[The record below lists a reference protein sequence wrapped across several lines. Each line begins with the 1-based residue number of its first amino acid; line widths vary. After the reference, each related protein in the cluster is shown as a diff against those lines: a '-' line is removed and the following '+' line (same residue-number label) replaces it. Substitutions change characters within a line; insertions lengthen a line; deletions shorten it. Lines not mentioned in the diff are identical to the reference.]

1 MLKSVSAFANEHDGW
16 ILFGVSDQGEV
27 FGITNG
33 QQLRLKVEN
42 AINDN
47 IQPRP
52 YYEIESQQADGH
64 DVLIVK
70 VFKGEYTPYF
80 YNSKAYIR
88 SDTASVE
95 ADRTRLNQLILAGQ
109 NIFFDQSE
117 SPEQTLTFDNLERFM
132 RQRLKISRLNKDLL
146 RTLDLVRKDKYT
158 NAAALLSDQNPVNH
172 AVLTLI
178 AYSSDLMN
186 IVDRKIL
193 DHQSVLIQFESS
205 LQFLYKHSQVSEII
219 TGAYRQTIEE
229 IPLIAYREAIANAIV
244 HRDYQSKGQI
254 KVEFYAD
261 RVEIISPG
269 SLPAGIS
276 RDEYLDG
283 RLSIPRNRVLSDVFL
298 RLGIIEKLA
307 TGIRRIKE
315 CYQSFAKKPVFL
327 VYENCITVVL
337 PKTANLAADMS
348 QETYVEQVLTDDE
361 ERILEYLRGNNSI
374 SRLEVSKLLELG
386 KTRSYQLI
394 NGLIQKNIIYPVG
407 SGKNIQ
413 YKRIGQSLTT

>member
-1 MLKSVSAFANEHDGW
+1 MNTILEIISSGESKFLEFKQDYSASMLKSVSAFANEHDGW

-178 AYSSDLMN
+178 AYSSDL
-186 IVDRKIL
+186 
-193 DHQSVLIQFESS
+193 IQFESS

-298 RLGIIEKLA
+298 R
-307 TGIRRIKE
+307 
-315 CYQSFAKKPVFL
+315 YQSFAKKPVFL